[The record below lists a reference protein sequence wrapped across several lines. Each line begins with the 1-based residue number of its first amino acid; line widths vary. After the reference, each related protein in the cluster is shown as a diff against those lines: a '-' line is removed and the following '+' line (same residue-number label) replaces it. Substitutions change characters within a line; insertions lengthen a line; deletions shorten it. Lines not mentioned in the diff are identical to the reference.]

1 MASVKRRTDGA
12 WRARYRDAGGKEHSR
27 HFARKVDAQRWLDGV
42 TTALVTG
49 AYVDPAAGR
58 TTVGVVAA
66 AWLDGHPGWSASTLA
81 RNASILTRHVL
92 PRWGTVPVSK
102 VTFEEV
108 QTWVTELSASGLA
121 GGTVRKV
128 LGVLSSV
135 LGLAVKAKRLAT
147 NPTTGVDLPRQ
158 RLARRR
164 YLSVSQVEALAEA
177 AGDQGDVVLTLAYTG
192 LRIGELAALRAQ
204 HVELVRRRVRIE
216 ESVTEV
222 NGVVVRSAP
231 KDHQRRS
238 VPLPPF
244 LADRLAAR
252 LTGRGT
258 DDPVFGSRRGG
269 VLRVRNMR
277 RDWFDAAAV
286 AAGVPGLTPHELR
299 HTAASLAVS
308 AGASVL
314 GVQRMLGHD
323 KASTTLDVYSD
334 LFDADLDA
342 VADRLADTRSRILAD
357 SVRTSALDDRP
368 LGADL
373 GL

>member
-1 MASVKRRTDGA
+1 MSSLKRRTDGA

-27 HFARKVDAQRWLDGV
+27 HFARKVDGQRWLNEV

-58 TTVGVVAA
+58 TTVGVVATS
-66 AWLDGHPGWSASTLA
+66 WLEGHPGWSESTRA

-92 PRWGTVPVSK
+92 PRWGSVPVSK
-102 VTFEEV
+102 VSFEEV
-108 QTWVTELSASGLA
+108 QAWIAELSASGLA

-128 LGVLSSV
+128 FGVLSSV
-135 LGLAVKAKRLAT
+135 LALAVKAKRLAT

-164 YLSVSQVEALAEA
+164 YLSVGQVEALADS

-192 LRIGELAALRAQ
+192 LRIGELAALRVQ
-204 HVELVRRRVRIE
+204 HLDLPRRRLRIE

-222 NGVVVRSAP
+222 NGVLIRSAP

-238 VPLPPF
+238 VPLPAF
-244 LADRLAAR
+244 LADVLAAR
-252 LTGRGT
+252 LAGRGS
-258 DDPVFGSRRGG
+258 DDPVFDSRRGG

-277 RDWFDAAAV
+277 RDWFDAAAA
-286 AAGVPGLTPHELR
+286 AAGVAGLTPHELR

-357 SVRTSALDDRP
+357 SVRTN
-368 LGADL
+368 DL
-373 GL
+373 VDLPRETAVGR

>member
-1 MASVKRRTDGA
+1 MASVKRRPDGA

-27 HFARKVDAQRWLDGV
+27 HFARKVDSQRWLDEV
-42 TTALVTG
+42 TTAVVTG

-58 TTVGVVAA
+58 ATVAA
-66 AWLDGHPGWSASTLA
+66 VAASWLEGHPGWSASTRA

-92 PRWGTVPVSK
+92 PRWGAVPVSK
-102 VTFEEV
+102 VTFEDV

-135 LGLAVKAKRLAT
+135 LVLAVKAKRLAT
-147 NPTTGVDLPRQ
+147 NPTTGVELPRQ

-164 YLSVSQVEALAEA
+164 YLSARQVETLTEK
-177 AGDQGDVVLTLAYTG
+177 AGEQGDIVLILAYTG
-192 LRIGELAALRAQ
+192 LRIGELAALRVQ
-204 HVELVRRRVRIE
+204 HVELLRRRLRIE

-222 NGVVVRSAP
+222 NGLLVRSAP

-238 VPLPPF
+238 VPFPPF
-244 LADRLAAR
+244 LADLLAAR
-252 LTGRGT
+252 MAGRDS
-258 DDPVFGSRRGG
+258 DDPVVASSRGG

-286 AAGVPGLTPHELR
+286 SAGVAGLTPHELR

-323 KASTTLDVYSD
+323 KTSTTLDVYSD

-342 VADRLADTRSRILAD
+342 VADRLADTRSRLLAD
-357 SVRTSALDDRP
+357 YLRTDVALKLHEQPVTGR
-368 LGADL
+368 
-373 GL
+373 